1 MTRFA
6 CLLAIAAFV
15 ASGSLSC
22 SSSSESSGSTTEQ
35 QTTEEK
41 AARTESTAA
50 RPPVP
55 PPPARPPSAAKR
67 KRVYAELARLRDRG
81 VTEPALYQQVARR
94 ENIDVDS
101 VILIERE
108 GSLRRWK
115 LPVAPKLPDAAV
127 RAPPSRVAANRLRS
141 SVRCSSNAPRT
152 GIASLRWDPV
162 RRPGRRQWIAVTIFL
177 RGFALG
183 SFEASRPLANGASS
197 FEWRRVHGQA
207 IHYWRVITRDRNGR
221 WLGSAAAQF
230 TGPTCIA
237 EFEP

>member
-6 CLLAIAAFV
+6 CLLAVVAFV

-22 SSSSESSGSTTEQ
+22 SSSGSSGSTTEQ
-35 QTTEEK
+35 TTREATAQTET
-41 AARTESTAA
+41 TAA
-50 RPPVP
+50 PPP
-55 PPPARPPSAAKR
+55 PLPPPARPPSAAKR
-67 KRVYAELARLRDRG
+67 KRVYAQLARLRDRG
-81 VTEPALYQQVARR
+81 LKGPAVYRQVARR
-94 ENIDVDS
+94 EGIGVDS
-101 VILIERE
+101 VMLIERE

-115 LPVAPKLPDAAV
+115 LPAAPKLPKAAV
-127 RAPPSRVAANRLRS
+127 RGPPSRAAASRLS
-141 SVRCSSNAPRT
+141 SRVRCSSNAPRT
-152 GIASLRWDPV
+152 GIARLRWRPV

-183 SFEASRPLANGASS
+183 SFEASRPLATGVSS
-197 FEWRRVHGQA
+197 FQWRRVHGQA

-221 WLGSAAAQF
+221 WLGSATAQF

>member
-6 CLLAIAAFV
+6 CLLAVVAFV

-22 SSSSESSGSTTEQ
+22 SSSSDSSEPTTQETSTQ
-35 QTTEEK
+35 
-41 AARTESTAA
+41 TESTAA
-50 RPPVP
+50 P
-55 PPPARPPSAAKR
+55 PPPPSARPPSAAKR
-67 KRVYAELARLRDRG
+67 KLVYAELARLRDRG
-81 VTEPALYQQVARR
+81 VTEPAVYREVARR
-94 ENIDVDS
+94 EGIEVDS
-101 VILIERE
+101 VMLIERE
-108 GSLRRWK
+108 GSLRRWA
-115 LPVAPKLPDAAV
+115 LPAAPKLPNAAV
-127 RAPPSRVAANRLRS
+127 RVPPSRAAARRLRS

-152 GIASLRWDPV
+152 GIARLHWRPV

-183 SFEASRPLANGASS
+183 SFETSRPLANGVSS

-221 WLGSAAAQF
+221 WLGSSTASF
-230 TGPTCIA
+230 TGPTCVA

>member
-6 CLLAIAAFV
+6 CLLAVVAFV

-35 QTTEEK
+35 TTQETTAQTET
-41 AARTESTAA
+41 TAV
-50 RPPVP
+50 PPPPP

-81 VTEPALYQQVARR
+81 VMDSAVYQQVARR

-108 GSLRRWK
+108 GSLKRWK
-115 LPVAPKLPDAAV
+115 LPAAPALPNAAV
-127 RAPPSRVAANRLRS
+127 RTPPSRAAATRLRS
-141 SVRCSSNAPRT
+141 SERCSSNAPRT
-152 GIASLRWDPV
+152 GIARLRWRPV
-162 RRPGRRQWIAVTIFL
+162 RRPGRTQWIAVTIFL

-183 SFEASRPLANGASS
+183 SFEASRPLANGVSS

-221 WLGSAAAQF
+221 WLGSATGSF

-237 EFEP
+237 EFQP